1 MEERLTALLRYIVNM
16 IAVAHEELL
25 AVNDERGFGL
35 SDKALHFIVIGII
48 GILAISIV
56 YPVFLYLAKRK
67 HILTITAIY
76 VTTLMLVLT
85 FAIEIGQ
92 KVSGTGRMEFRD
104 IVSGMAGFFFFFV
117 IFACIR
123 WMIKKVCSLFKVL

>member
-1 MEERLTALLRYIVNM
+1 M
-16 IAVAHEELL
+16 IAVAHEGLL
-25 AVNDERGFGL
+25 RINDKKDFAL
-35 SDKALHFIVIGII
+35 SDKALHFIVIGMI
-48 GILAISIV
+48 GMLMVAIV

-104 IVSGMAGFFFFFV
+104 IVSGMAGFFFFFAV
-117 IFACIR
+117 FACIS
-123 WMIKKVCSLFKVL
+123 WIIKKVCSLFRNNKGKKR